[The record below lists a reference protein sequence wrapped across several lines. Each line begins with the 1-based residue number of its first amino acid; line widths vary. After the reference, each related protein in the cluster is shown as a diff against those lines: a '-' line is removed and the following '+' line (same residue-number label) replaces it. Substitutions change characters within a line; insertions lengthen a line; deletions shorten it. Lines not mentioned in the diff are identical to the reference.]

1 MPKKILRGLVQKHV
15 NGEGMVD
22 TMTFNFLKNIFEFL
36 RDVSGSASKLINYNK
51 ERKQKKQ
58 EELQAWYDKVVGLKE
73 SLYKISPISISFE
86 DGVISAVKAYEELQ
100 LLIDKYI
107 AEKQGSFSGI
117 KSASEFLNQC
127 GASLKYL
134 HCIYKGKESFETEK
148 FREFYADVYCDFD
161 SMLCWEIGFY
171 NSEVEDDVC
180 PFECHDNSNWFITLQ
195 ELTGSVA

>member
-1 MPKKILRGLVQKHV
+1 
-15 NGEGMVD
+15 
-22 TMTFNFLKNIFEFL
+22 MTFNSLKNIFEFL
-36 RDVSGSASKLINYNK
+36 KNISGSASKLINYNK

-58 EELQAWYDKVVGLKE
+58 KEIQAWYDKVISMKE

-86 DGVISAVKAYEELQ
+86 EGVISAVKAYEELQ

-107 AEKQGSFSGI
+107 AEKQGSLSGI

-127 GASLKYL
+127 GTSLKYL
-134 HCIYKGKESFETEK
+134 HCIYKGKESFEAEK

-161 SMLCWEIGFY
+161 SMLCWEIGFS
-171 NSEVEDDVC
+171 NSKVENDVC
-180 PFECHDNSNWFITLQ
+180 PFEYHDQSNWFISLQ